1 MRKESILVLIMIL
14 LLSAPISAQ
23 MFGKNK
29 VNYAKL
35 NWRVYQAPHFDI
47 YYYPE
52 EEAFLDDMVGW
63 SENAYHYLS
72 TRLNYELTDRASLIF
87 FKTHGEFEQQHV
99 VPIFLPEGVGGFA
112 EPMANRVVIP
122 LDDPPEEMF
131 KLVVH
136 ELTHIFQF
144 DVFYQNNFMNR
155 MRANPPLWLLEG
167 MAEHMADN
175 LDSMDEMIVRDLVAN
190 DLIPPFEHLSPTNP
204 IASYIVGQLFWD
216 FINERFGEDKVRS
229 FVWELRRSGTGFRG
243 IKKAVKETFN
253 LSMDDFY
260 TEFRRHLRKKYL
272 PLLVN
277 KAEPLDYGKQ
287 ITDPEFK
294 APILSPVISP
304 SGELAAGIS
313 YYKDDVDILLFSTQD
328 GKLFK
333 DITPGF
339 SGDYEY
345 IIAGKMTVSSVGGR
359 DISWSA
365 DGESIAFLGRTGN
378 TRSLFIID
386 VSSGKVMTKIKLP
399 LDQALS
405 PALSPDGTR
414 VLLSGSKEGIRDIY
428 LIDLATGDTR
438 NLTNDEFFDYSPIFS
453 PDGKRVVYL
462 SSVNGYLKLFTF
474 SLENPEEKKQLTY
487 GKFDDIEPMFT
498 RDGKR
503 IIYISNQYRIYNIH
517 SYELDTGRIDQYT
530 DLFGG
535 AFSPCPVDEAGREV
549 IYASYFKGSYRLY
562 RMKLAEPV
570 RSLMAVKEKEEEKV
584 EVETFKP
591 PTLTFALE
599 EEKKGKQARRSF
611 FIDGITAAGAVATN
625 GTVITSTQ
633 ISFSDMLGENR
644 FLFTYSTYG
653 SFYRNVGF
661 AYFNQAQRLNYGFS
675 VFDYKTFFYTG
686 MGFGEQRP
694 EDIILQS
701 LAIEQTGGAF
711 YGSYPFSKFRRLEFS
726 ASLVNR
732 VYDVPLYM
740 LADEPEI
747 MERFEK
753 YYVSGKYISFGL
765 SLVGD
770 TTLYKFFGPL
780 AGKRYRLEVE
790 HAPAFS
796 SEFIGFTNLSIDFR
810 NYSRLSSRTL
820 IAFRF
825 FGGMSFGDSP
835 QIFYFGGTNTLR
847 GYPYLSFSG
856 NRAFFTN
863 LEFRFPLVDEV
874 LFPFGFSLRGIR
886 GCLFLDIGGAWFD
899 DEDFKPFDF
908 SGGLPRLEDTVGSL
922 GLGVYFY
929 FGPFE
934 LHWDFA
940 RRTDLRSL
948 EPGWKTSFWIGSKF

>member
-1 MRKESILVLIMIL
+1 MKKVSILLTLLIIVSTGL
-14 LLSAPISAQ
+14 PTLNQ
-23 MFGKNK
+23 EFGKNK
-29 VNYAKL
+29 VNYAKF

-63 SENAYHYLS
+63 SENAYQYLS
-72 TRLNYELTDRASLIF
+72 KKLNYELTERASLIF

-122 LDDPPEEMF
+122 LDDPPEKMY

-144 DVFYQNNFMNR
+144 DIFYQNNFMNR
-155 MRANPPLWLLEG
+155 ARANPPGWLLEG
-167 MAEHMADN
+167 MAEHMANN

-190 DLIPPFEHLSPTNP
+190 DLIPPFERLSPTNP

-216 FINERFGEDKVRS
+216 FIEERFGEDGLRS
-229 FVWELRRSGTGFRG
+229 FVWELRRAGTGLRG
-243 IKKAVKETFN
+243 IKRAIKEAFN
-253 LSMDDFY
+253 LSMEDFY

-277 KAEPLDYGKQ
+277 KAEPLDYGKRV
-287 ITDPEFK
+287 TDPEFR
-294 APILSPVISP
+294 APIISPALSPT
-304 SGELAAGIS
+304 GELVAAVS
-313 YYKDDVDILLFSTQD
+313 FYKDDVDILLFSTKD
-328 GKLFK
+328 GKVFK
-333 DITPGF
+333 DLTPGF

-345 IIAGKMTVSSVGGR
+345 IIAEQMTVPSAGGR

-365 DGESIAFLGRTGN
+365 NGERIAFLGRTGN

-386 VSSGKVMTKIKLP
+386 VASGKILKKMKLA

-405 PALSPDGTR
+405 PALSPDGSK
-414 VLLSGSKEGIRDIY
+414 VLISGSKNGIRDIY
-428 LIDLATGDTR
+428 LIDLATGEMR

-462 SSVNGYLKLFTF
+462 SSVKGYLKLFTF
-474 SLENPEEKKQLTY
+474 TLDNPEEKKQLTY
-487 GKFDDIEPMFT
+487 GKFDDIEPIFT
-498 RDGKR
+498 KDGKR
-503 IIYISNQYRIYNIH
+503 IIYISNQYRIYNI
-517 SYELDTGRIDQYT
+517 YTYDLATGRIDQYT

-535 AFSPCPVDEAGREV
+535 AFTPCPVDEAGNEL

-562 RMKLAEPV
+562 RMRLTQPI
-570 RSLMAVKEKEEEKV
+570 RSFMAMKEKEEEKV
-584 EVETFKP
+584 EVSGFKP
-591 PTLTFALE
+591 PTLTFTLDE
-599 EEKKGKQARRSF
+599 RKKGKQARRSF

-633 ISFSDMLGENR
+633 ISFSDILGENR

-686 MGFGEQRP
+686 FGFAEQRP
-694 EDIILQS
+694 ENIILRL
-701 LAIEQTGGAF
+701 LAIEQIGGSI
-711 YGSYPFSKFRRLEFS
+711 YGSYPFSKFRRVEFS
-726 ASLVNR
+726 ANFVNR
-732 VYDVPLYM
+732 IYDIPLY
-740 LADEPEI
+740 LIADKPEI
-747 MERFEK
+747 MAQFEK
-753 YYVSGKYISFGL
+753 YYVSGKYLSFSL

-780 AGKRYRLEVE
+780 AGKRYRLAVE
-790 HAPAFS
+790 YALPFS
-796 SEFIGFTNLSIDFR
+796 SQFLGFTNLTVDFR
-810 NYSRLSSRTL
+810 NYTRLSSRTL
-820 IAFRF
+820 FAFRL
-825 FGGMSFGDSP
+825 FGGMSFGESP

-863 LEFRFPLVDEV
+863 LELRFPLVDEV
-874 LFPFGFSLRGIR
+874 RFPIGFSLRGIR

-899 DEDFKPFDF
+899 NQDFKPFDF
-908 SGGLPRLEDTVGSL
+908 SNFRLKDAKGSL

-948 EPGWKTSFWIGSKF
+948 EPGWKTSFWIGNKF